1 MIREVVANSLG
12 KKARAKLSM
21 HPVGGEFEGH
31 ECVAKQAPVRSLT
44 PSARELRREGGFVG
58 EKAKGVHTAGSCPS
72 RRPTR

>member
-21 HPVGGEFEGH
+21 HPVGGEFEDH

-44 PSARELRREGGFVG
+44 PSARQFEDGGVV
-58 EKAKGVHTAGSCPS
+58 EEEAKGVHAAGCNSS